1 MLGSMIVKYG
11 GNAMKSLELRR
22 AVASEIAEL
31 RGDCSLIVVHGGGPF
46 IERELELRGIRS
58 EFVRGLRVTTPEAM
72 SVVELALC
80 KLNKTLSAEI
90 GGAVGLMGHDSR
102 LLLAEALGGELGRVG
117 RIVSVNADLLR
128 TLTGAGLTPVI
139 GCVALDAAGEALNVN
154 ADTVAGAVAG
164 ALAEGVIFLTD
175 VDGVYRQYPD
185 PTSFTPQLSRAEVEE
200 GVAAGWIAGG
210 MVPKVNAALDA
221 LGRGATFA
229 TIASGMEAGV
239 LRRAAAGEAGTRIVP

>member
-1 MLGSMIVKYG
+1 MIVKYG

-22 AVASEIAEL
+22 AVAAEL
-31 RGDCSLIVVHGGGPF
+31 SELRSTSALVIVHGGGPF

-72 SVVELALC
+72 AVVELALC

-102 LLLAEALGGELGRVG
+102 LLVAEALGGDLGRVG
-117 RIVSVNADLLR
+117 RIVSVNASLLR
-128 TLTGAGLTPVI
+128 VLTDAGLTPVI
-139 GCVALDAAGEALNVN
+139 GCLALDAAGEALNVN

-164 ALAEGVIFLTD
+164 ALSQGVIFLTD
-175 VDGVYRQYPD
+175 VDGVYRNFPD
-185 PTSFTPQLSRAEVEE
+185 PDSLAGQLTRAEVE
-200 GVAAGWIAGG
+200 GGIAAGWIAGG
-210 MVPKVNAALDA
+210 MIPKVNAALDA

-229 TIASGMEAGV
+229 TIASGMQPGV